1 MAKTSAKTP
10 KGGKGKSLTTPKSTY
25 VRTTR
30 AGADLV
36 KNVK

>member
-1 MAKTSAKTP
+1 MAKTNVKPP
-10 KGGKGKSLTTPKSTY
+10 KSGKGKSMTTPKSTY

-30 AGADLV
+30 AGADLA

>member
-1 MAKTSAKTP
+1 MSKTNVKPP
-10 KGGKGKSLTTPKSTY
+10 KSGKGKSMTTPKSSY

-36 KNVK
+36 KTVK